1 MAKTVREAMTADPL
15 VVQRWT
21 AAQFAARLMEREDV
35 GSLPVVEENGN
46 LVGIVTDRDIALRV
60 VAAARD
66 PEKTQV
72 GEILTEHPVVVL
84 PDDPLA
90 DALELMASH
99 QVRRLPV
106 VDDKQLVGM
115 LAQADVAQEA
125 KDKKAG
131 QVLEAISQPASD
143 DSW

>member
-66 PEKTQV
+66 PKKTQV

-131 QVLEAISQPASD
+131 QALEAISQPASD

>member
-143 DSW
+143 DS

>member
-1 MAKTVREAMTADPL
+1 
-15 VVQRWT
+15 
-21 AAQFAARLMEREDV
+21 MEREDV

-66 PEKTQV
+66 PKKTQV